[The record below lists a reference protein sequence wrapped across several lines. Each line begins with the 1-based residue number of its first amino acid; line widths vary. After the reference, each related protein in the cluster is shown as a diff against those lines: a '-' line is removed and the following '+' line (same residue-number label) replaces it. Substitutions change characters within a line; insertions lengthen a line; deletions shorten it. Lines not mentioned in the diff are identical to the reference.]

1 MLEDEYSDIVG
12 KANRGLNKQV
22 DSENVEE
29 VAKELNL
36 KFRALKNIKEG
47 KYKPKEFDYSKTY
60 DGLKVEKISS
70 PFMEGEVNAYIVI
83 GEDNTCV
90 IIDTA
95 QVPDKII
102 EFVKKEKL
110 EPEFTLETHEHQ
122 DHIEGMKKIHEE
134 LEISYLDFED
144 LKDESVISYGYNKV
158 GEEKKKIKVFR
169 TPGHSEKSL
178 TFQIGKFLFVGD
190 LIFAGSF
197 GGGMYSYDKLLKSAK
212 KILNLDENLFIFPGH
227 GPVTTVKEERE
238 NNAFFS

>member
-12 KANRGLNKQV
+12 KASKGLNKKV
-22 DSENVEE
+22 DSDNVEE

-36 KFRALKNIKEG
+36 NFKALKNIKEG

-60 DGLKVEKISS
+60 GRFKVKKISS
-70 PFMEGEVNAYIVI
+70 PFMGGEANAYIVI

-110 EPEFTLETHEHQ
+110 DPEFTLETHEHH
-122 DHIEGMKKIHEE
+122 DHIEGMEKIHEE
-134 LEISYLDFED
+134 LKISYCDFED
-144 LKDESVISYGYNKV
+144 LKNEAVISYGYNKV
-158 GEEKKKIKVFR
+158 GQDKKKIKVFR

-178 TFQIGKFLFVGD
+178 TYQIGNFLFVGD
-190 LIFAGSF
+190 LIFAGSL
-197 GGGMYSYDKLLKSAK
+197 GGGMYSYEKLLKSAK
-212 KILNLDENLFIFPGH
+212 KILSLDEDLIIFPGH
-227 GPVTTVKEERE
+227 GPATTVKEEKE
-238 NNAFFS
+238 NNAFIR